1 MTTIAWDGK
10 TIASDSQE
18 TTGDTITN
26 FYAMKIFEVDSL
38 MLGKY
43 SVYQEEV
50 YVYGLAGDSGAHLVI
65 AEKLRE
71 NINHQTV
78 FPSEMRVSGIFV
90 VGLHR
95 AFVLI
100 KEQGETTANIYV
112 AGSNEVIGSGRDIAR
127 TAMVLGYDAV
137 EAIKTAIKLDVYTG
151 GDIQRYTIK

>member
-26 FYAMKIFEVDSL
+26 FYAMKIFEASPD
-38 MLGKY
+38 KCI
-43 SVYQEEV
+43 YQEEV
-50 YVYGLAGDSGAHLVI
+50 YGYGLAGDSGAHLVI

-78 FPSEMRVSGIFV
+78 FPSEMRVSGIFI

-112 AGSNEVIGSGRDIAR
+112 AGSNEAIGSGRDIAR
-127 TAMVLGYDAV
+127 TAMTLGYDAV

-151 GDIQRYTIK
+151 GDIQQYTIK